1 MKSKYKVIQN
11 GERVPSGEPVFQVA
25 ETIDGEDV
33 VVVTELMTKKEAEAA
48 LQALSPQKI
57 EAPKKEPVKK
67 KAPVKKAAKKSSK
80 K

>member
-48 LQALSPQKI
+48 LQALSPQAKA
-57 EAPKKEPVKK
+57 APKKEPVKK
-67 KAPVKKAAKKSSK
+67 ASKKSSK

>member
-1 MKSKYKVIQN
+1 M
-11 GERVPSGEPVFQVA
+11 A

-48 LQALSPQKI
+48 LQALSPQAKA
-57 EAPKKEPVKK
+57 APKKEPVKK
-67 KAPVKKAAKKSSK
+67 ASKKSSK

>member
-48 LQALSPQKI
+48 LQALSPQKK